1 MWVHQIR
8 KLLFLTIYDIDVH
21 QRVVLFQK
29 WLCFNNI
36 LSLSMKWKANSTL
49 SEQLKNLI
57 EKYIEQTGKINTH
70 IHDIHFPG

>member
-1 MWVHQIR
+1 
-8 KLLFLTIYDIDVH
+8 
-21 QRVVLFQK
+21 
-29 WLCFNNI
+29 
-36 LSLSMKWKANSTL
+36 MKWKANSTL